1 MSWHYVDDAF
11 PEHPKWIEL
20 EANPRLWSEC
30 MALWLAAGCYCRRQ
44 SSEGFVPSTR
54 LTRLTP
60 LPAKRA
66 EAAAEALVR
75 VGLWVSCDGGYRFHD
90 WEDYDWRRDD
100 APDEGDD
107 GEGSPRSSQRNS
119 AAERARR
126 YRERKKRE
134 RHASRVTER
143 DGVTPESVTESVT
156 RHVTERD
163 GQRDD
168 RHAPSPQTP
177 HPHVTQSQAKPS
189 RVRDGERDGERDAS
203 RVTERDD
210 QCDTVPQITHQDP
223 SVIVAESYRTGYRER
238 FGVVA
243 PRLHFSDTRVSELVR
258 LAKEQAE
265 IEGSDV
271 YAVIDRFF
279 TRFWPSESA
288 ARLRHQ
294 PGAMQALFSELMAR
308 PSAATR
314 GPAPARDHSEFH
326 TTTDAELEE
335 MFG

>member
-75 VGLWVSCDGGYRFHD
+75 VGLWVACEGGYRFHD
-90 WEDYDWRRDD
+90 WEDYDWRKDD
-100 APDEGDD
+100 APDEGDE
-107 GEGSPRSSQRNS
+107 GEDSPRSSQRSS

-143 DGVTPESVTESVT
+143 D
-156 RHVTERD
+156 
-163 GQRDD
+163 
-168 RHAPSPQTP
+168 
-177 HPHVTQSQAKPS
+177 
-189 RVRDGERDGERDAS
+189 
-203 RVTERDD
+203 D
-210 QCDTVPQITHQDP
+210 QCDAVPQITHQDP

-243 PRLHFSDTRVSELVR
+243 PRLHFSDGRVSELVR
-258 LAKEQAE
+258 LAREQAE
-265 IEGSDV
+265 LEGSDV
-271 YAVIDRFF
+271 RTIIDRFF
-279 TRFWPSESA
+279 ARFWSSESA
-288 ARLRHQ
+288 ARLKHQ
-294 PGAMQALFSELMAR
+294 PGSMQALFSELMAR

-326 TTTDAELEE
+326 TTTDEELKE